1 MYGGSRERERSR
13 ILVVMKSGRFGLVWS
28 GLLREIDLR
37 VVVEDLGGG

>member
-13 ILVVMKSGRFGLVWS
+13 ILVVWKSWS